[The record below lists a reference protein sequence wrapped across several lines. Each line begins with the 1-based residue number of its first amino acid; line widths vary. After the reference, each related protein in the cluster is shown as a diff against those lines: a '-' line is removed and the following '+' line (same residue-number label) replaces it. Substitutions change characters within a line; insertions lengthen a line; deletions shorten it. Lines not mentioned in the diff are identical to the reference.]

1 MTTENSLPN
10 SEGPVES
17 SRIGLRELG
26 QNVSRV
32 LSRVKNG
39 ESLVVT
45 EHGRP
50 IAYVTPHVE
59 ANPLDELLARGEA
72 TAAEASAHDVLR
84 QFPPVPSPQSGSEV
98 LAQMREEEQ

>member
-45 EHGRP
+45 EHGRS
-50 IAYVTPHVE
+50 
-59 ANPLDELLARGEA
+59 RGE
-72 TAAEASAHDVLR
+72 
-84 QFPPVPSPQSGSEV
+84 PG
-98 LAQMREEEQ
+98 MRSFCPRLCR